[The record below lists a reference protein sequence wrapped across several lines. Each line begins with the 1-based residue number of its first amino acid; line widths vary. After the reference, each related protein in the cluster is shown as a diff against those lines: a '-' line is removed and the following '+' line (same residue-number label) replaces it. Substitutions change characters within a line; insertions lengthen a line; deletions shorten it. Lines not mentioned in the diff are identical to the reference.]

1 MENIKSIL
9 NANIVE
15 EINKS
20 NNSIKDRIEKNGVVL
35 FGSGNL
41 GKKILTFFT
50 SKKINVLCIVDNDL
64 RKQGQKVNEV
74 EILSPS
80 EAFSRYCK
88 FESPWVVTI
97 WSPGHDFSTTKSQL
111 NNIGVIDTVSINNI
125 FQIYSSDLLP
135 YYHFETP
142 EFYLNNIE
150 LIEKAYLKLF
160 DEESKRQFIGH
171 LKARI
176 GYSFEVIPKAQID
189 NQYFPIDIVNLE
201 RDEVF
206 LDCGAFTGDT
216 LSDFLK
222 YSNEPHKKF
231 ICLEPDPINLVAL
244 RKTIN
249 EKNIPNVEVF
259 NIAVGNQNAELNF
272 EATGGGGAGLS
283 ENGTLIVSCKRIDDY
298 FIENFTFIKLDIE
311 GAEMDALKGASNSII
326 SSRPKIAVCI
336 YHLPSDLWSIIL
348 YLSEKY
354 PFYKFSARTHQY
366 DGLDFVLYAIPVN

>member
-9 NANIVE
+9 NANVVE
-15 EINKS
+15 EINKI

-50 SKKINVLCIVDNDL
+50 SKKVNVLCIVDNDL

-80 EAFSRYCK
+80 EAFSRYGK
-88 FESPWVVTI
+88 LESPWVVTI
-97 WSPGHDFSTTKSQL
+97 WSPGHDFSTTKGQL
-111 NNIGVIDTVSINNI
+111 SNIGVIDIVSINNI

-160 DEESKRQFIGH
+160 DEESKRQFVGH

-249 EKNIPNVEVF
+249 ENNIPNVEVF

-311 GAEMDALKGASNSII
+311 GAEMDALKGASNSIL

>member
-80 EAFSRYCK
+80 EAFSRYGK
-88 FESPWVVTI
+88 IESPWVVTI
-97 WSPGHDFSTTKSQL
+97 WSPGHDFSTTKGQL

-231 ICLEPDPINLVAL
+231 ICLEPDPINLGAL
-244 RKTIN
+244 TNTIN
-249 EKNIPNVEVF
+249 EKKIKNVDVYS
-259 NIAVGNQNAELNF
+259 IAVGNQNAELNF
-272 EATGGGGAGLS
+272 EATGGGGAGFS
-283 ENGTLIVSCKRIDDY
+283 ESGSLKVSCKRIDD
-298 FIENFTFIKLDIE
+298 FFNEKFTFIKLDIE
-311 GAEMDALKGASNSII
+311 GAELDALKGADNTILLY
-326 SSRPKIAVCI
+326 RPKIAVCI

-348 YLSEKY
+348 YLSERY
-354 PFYKFSARTHQY
+354 PFYNFSARTHQY
-366 DGLDFVLYAIPVN
+366 DGLDFVLYAIPTK